1 MATHSLIEFFSVFLN
16 ANTNKE
22 CIMHFHIHIVSFY
35 RLLDLLKS
43 ADDVTVYCVEKNP

>member
-1 MATHSLIEFFSVFLN
+1 
-16 ANTNKE
+16 
-22 CIMHFHIHIVSFY
+22 MHFHIHIVSFY